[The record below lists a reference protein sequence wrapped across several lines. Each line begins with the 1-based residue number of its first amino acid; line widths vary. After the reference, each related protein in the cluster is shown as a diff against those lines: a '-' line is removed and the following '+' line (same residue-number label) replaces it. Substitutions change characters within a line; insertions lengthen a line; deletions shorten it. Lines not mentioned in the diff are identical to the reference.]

1 MRNEN
6 QALRDART
14 MLRRGKIL
22 SEEASVLGIQE
33 DDPALVAQAARMADI
48 RTRQAVA
55 SEKAA
60 ALAATE
66 PKDFE
71 RALSALWNTRLA
83 VSGTRKRA
91 QALARRAEAMQEGR
105 EALARYIA
113 SEKEAMLAGN
123 TIAGGEA

>member
-6 QALRDART
+6 QSLKAART

-22 SEEASVLGIQE
+22 SEEASLLGIQS
-33 DDPALVAQAARMADI
+33 DDPALVAQAATMAAI
-48 RTRQAVA
+48 LTRQAVA

-60 ALAATE
+60 ALAAQE

-91 QALARRAEAMQEGR
+91 QALEERAIAMQEGR
-105 EALARYIA
+105 EALARHIA
-113 SEKEAMLAGN
+113 QEKAKEAALA
-123 TIAGGEA
+123 